1 MSNGKSLSGKCF
13 CGAVEIAVDGEPMA
27 MGYCHCD
34 SCREWSAGPVN
45 AFSLWPPEAVHV
57 TRGADKI
64 GSYQKT
70 EKSVRK
76 WCTVCGG
83 HLLTEHPPWGVT
95 DVYAA
100 VLPDLEFQPA
110 VHVNYETT
118 VLHLRTDLYG
128 PNPPGRVAEAEG
140 FSGRDGR
147 IGDAAP
153 RLTAA
158 VTSPAGSAAKSA
170 GPYNRPWARYG
181 HSSVASG
188 R

>member
-13 CGAVEIAVDGEPMA
+13 CGAVEITVDGEPMA

-57 TRGADKI
+57 TRGSDKI

-100 VLPDLEFQPA
+100 VLPDLDFQPV

-118 VLHLRTDLYG
+118 VLHLSDGL
-128 PNPPGRVAEAEG
+128 PKQKDFPAEMG
-140 FSGRDGR
+140 GSGVLLPD
-147 IGDAAP
+147 
-153 RLTAA
+153 
-158 VTSPAGSAAKSA
+158 
-170 GPYNRPWARYG
+170 
-181 HSSVASG
+181 
-188 R
+188 

>member
-1 MSNGKSLSGKCF
+1 MSSGKSLSGKCF
-13 CGAVEIAVDGEPMA
+13 CGAVEIAVDGEPIA

-57 TRGADKI
+57 TKGADHI

-100 VLPDLEFQPA
+100 ILSSLDFQPA
-110 VHVNYETT
+110 LHVNYETT
-118 VLHLRTDLYG
+118 VLHLRDGLPKQKDLPTEMG
-128 PNPPGRVAEAEG
+128 G
-140 FSGRDGR
+140 SGTFLAD
-147 IGDAAP
+147 
-153 RLTAA
+153 
-158 VTSPAGSAAKSA
+158 
-170 GPYNRPWARYG
+170 
-181 HSSVASG
+181 
-188 R
+188 